1 MAEFAERPITVDE
14 FLAFEGE
21 ADRHYQLVR
30 GVITAMAPAQ
40 LAHGRMVARLA
51 RLIGNQLRA
60 PCEPITEAGVKPA
73 HRDDS
78 WWQADLVVTCSP
90 TTPGQV
96 YLTDPVLVI
105 EVLSPSTESV
115 DRTLK
120 LRDYFAM
127 PSVQDVLLIETET
140 AKIEQWQRA
149 GDRWL
154 IWGPGDTLE
163 IASLGIR
170 LDLDALY
177 ADLLRSES
185 STLGPAA
192 LVERPP
198 RD

>member
-1 MAEFAERPITVDE
+1 MASQVPRRVTVDE
-14 FLAFEGE
+14 FLGFEGE
-21 ADRHYQLVR
+21 AGTRYQLVR

-78 WWQADLVVTCSP
+78 WWQADLVVTCAP
-90 TTPGQV
+90 TEPGQV

-105 EVLSPSTESV
+105 EVLSPSTESI

-127 PSVQDVLLIETET
+127 PSVQDVLLVEL
-140 AKIEQWQRA
+140 
-149 GDRWL
+149 L
-154 IWGPGDTLE
+154 ISHEYTGQSGGVLDGVGAEVGLDT
-163 IASLGIR
+163 R
-170 LDLDALY
+170 
-177 ADLLRSES
+177 R
-185 STLGPAA
+185 
-192 LVERPP
+192 
-198 RD
+198 